1 MKDQFSH
8 KRMDRRAAMKWMMAA
23 AATVHFLD
31 KKSFGQ
37 TQDSIKLG
45 YGTDPNMLAPEV
57 PWELTMTPEQLR
69 TTSKLADII
78 LPKAG
83 KDSPSASEVGV
94 PDFFDEWI
102 SAPYENHQQDRKIIL
117 EGLEW
122 IDRESQRRFGT
133 DFHLLA
139 RPEFT
144 EICDEIAYIPDTLPE
159 YAQGAQFFSKFR
171 SLTMGGYYT
180 TDIGTKDIGYVGNYA
195 MQTFDGP
202 PPEVL
207 KQLGID
213 KAPW

>member
-1 MKDQFSH
+1 MNEHISH
-8 KRMDRRAAMKWMMAA
+8 KRMDRRSALKWMFAA
-23 AATVHFLD
+23 TATVHFLD
-31 KKSFGQ
+31 TKALGQ
-37 TQDSIKLG
+37 SQEAIGLG
-45 YGTDPNMLAPEV
+45 YGTDPDLIKGEV
-57 PWELTMTPEQLR
+57 PWERTMTEAQLR
-69 TTSKLADII
+69 TTKKLADII
-78 LPKAG
+78 LPKDGA
-83 KDSPSASEVGV
+83 KSPSASEVGV

-102 SAPYENHQQDRKIIL
+102 SAPYENHQKDRTIIL
-117 EGLEW
+117 DGLAW

-144 EICDEIAYIPDTLPE
+144 EICDDIAYLPDALPE
-159 YAQGAQFFSKFR
+159 YEFGAQFFSKFR

-180 TDIGTKDIGYVGNYA
+180 TDIGAKDLGYDGNYA